1 MNEKKP
7 WPEVLI
13 GLMLLFALGCA
24 VLAIHAGDKK
34 AYHWGPRILEQ
45 SAAGDVWFVYDQE
58 LLIAR
63 PDGALRH
70 RVSLSALGLPGPVNA
85 IVPLPS
91 SDGDTRMLV
100 GVVKHP
106 EWLIMDS
113 KGRVIDRLKPQGIDV
128 PFHETFHLAA
138 APDGRIAMS
147 TGGDHRV
154 LLFDTQ
160 GQFLAQTTPGLLRF
174 ANGLWY
180 ENGQWWVVDTN
191 HRQVR
196 VLNGATLKPESALT
210 APYSGGYRVP
220 ALARRSK
227 ADSGAITLSIMQ
239 NNMQHGVV
247 MDVSQSGELLRTYH
261 SPAKHPQPA
270 DFLWL
275 GNELLITE
283 SDGFSLHLF
292 DQSGGHLKTWGDKN
306 IQSVLKGSAPR
317 AGDVGKNRAGR
328 TGGRDC
334 HGPAGHHRLLWVE
347 ALATTR
353 TGACPIRYALSI
365 GYAAPVPLGGVR
377 RVHDFILATVF
388 GYPDNVC
395 LTEGAG
401 PVPHGP
407 TGDFLETTPR
417 LLAKPRAVWPVD
429 LDDGRFDGLGC
440 ANRKDCS
447 EAHEAAALRGVVIR
461 QGLRWFK
468 RTKAAQEALE
478 PAEFAQE
485 VVMVRGGGLFSAFNM
500 KVWVLTNR
508 RMLIFDLG
516 TGAAGK
522 LLMAHPR
529 HQVAARIDS
538 AGPAWLRWVAKL
550 DKLHIQLGDGRK
562 FSGYPVSPLTA
573 RRMVELLTLSHA
585 APLGAAWAESP
596 IDLRSPKPIAAFAL
610 SLLIPGLAQ
619 MRQDR
624 FRLGL
629 IFAGGHADHDRFRA
643 NAGIA
648 GLDRPLLRC
657 IPGQKNNAHPFLDR
671 LGLVCRHGCLELR
684 PQSSLPGSN
693 RGLRRFVNALLRP
706 SNCRPGR
713 L

>member
-1 MNEKKP
+1 MNKKKR

-13 GLMLLFALGCA
+13 GLMLLLALGCA
-24 VLAIHAGDKK
+24 ALAIQAGNKK
-34 AYHWGPRILEQ
+34 ANHWGPRLLEQ
-45 SAAGDVWFVYDQE
+45 SAAGEVWFVYDQE
-58 LLIAR
+58 LLIAG

-91 SDGDTRMLV
+91 PDGGIRMLV
-100 GVVKHP
+100 GVIKHP
-106 EWLIMDS
+106 EWLVMDGEG
-113 KGRVIDRLKPQGIDV
+113 KVIERLKPHGIDV

-154 LLFDTQ
+154 LLFDAQ
-160 GQFLAQTTPGLLRF
+160 GQYLAQTTPGLLRF

-196 VLNGATLKPESALT
+196 VLNGATLKPESVVA
-210 APYSGGYRVP
+210 APYSSGYRFP

-227 ADSGAITLSIMQ
+227 VDSGTITLSIMQ
-239 NNMQHGVV
+239 NDMQHGVV

-283 SDGFSLHLF
+283 SDGFALHLF

-306 IQSVLKGSAPR
+306 IQSVLKEAHRERVIWGKILLSAQAGAIVMGLLAIIAYFGWKRLQQLVPEHAQSDIHSRLGTPSLSRWDEFVASMILFWPLYLAILAMFALLKGLGPFLMGPLTTFLKQLPASWLNPALFGLLISMTVALTGLVVLTARIVQKRMKQPR
-317 AGDVGKNRAGR
+317 F
-328 TGGRDC
+328 
-334 HGPAGHHRLLWVE
+334 E
-347 ALATTR
+347 AL
-353 TGACPIRYALSI
+353 LS
-365 GYAAPVPLGGVR
+365 A
-377 RVHDFILATVF
+377 
-388 GYPDNVC
+388 
-395 LTEGAG
+395 
-401 PVPHGP
+401 
-407 TGDFLETTPR
+407 
-417 LLAKPRAVWPVD
+417 RA
-429 LDDGRFDGLGC
+429 
-440 ANRKDCS
+440 
-447 EAHEAAALRGVVIR
+447 
-461 QGLRWFK
+461 LRWFK

-478 PAEFAQE
+478 PDEFAQE
-485 VVMVRGGGLFSAFNM
+485 VVMVRGGGLFPAFNM
-500 KVWVLTNR
+500 KVCVLTNR
-508 RMLIFDLG
+508 RVLIFDLG

-522 LLMAHPR
+522 LLMVHPR
-529 HQVAARIDS
+529 RQVAARIDS
-538 AGPAWLRWVAKL
+538 AGPAWLRWVAKQ

-573 RRMVELLTLSHA
+573 RRMADLLTLSRA
-585 APLGAAWAESP
+585 APLGAAGVESP
-596 IDLRSPKPIAAFAL
+596 SIDLRSPKPIAAFAL

-629 IFAGGHADHDRFRA
+629 VLLVVMLTNIAFVLTPVLLGWIGHFYDVSLGRKIMPILFLTVWALIAATDAWNYARKVHSPARIGG
-643 NAGIA
+643 
-648 GLDRPLLRC
+648 
-657 IPGQKNNAHPFLDR
+657 
-671 LGLVCRHGCLELR
+671 
-684 PQSSLPGSN
+684 
-693 RGLRRFVNALLRP
+693 
-706 SNCRPGR
+706 
-713 L
+713 

>member
-1 MNEKKP
+1 MNEKKR
-7 WPEVLI
+7 WPEILI
-13 GLMLLFALGCA
+13 GLMLLLALACA

-34 AYHWGPRILEQ
+34 AHHWGPRILEQ

-70 RVSLSALGLPGPVNA
+70 RVSLSSLGLPGPVNA

-91 SDGDTRMLV
+91 PDGGTRMLV
-100 GVVKHP
+100 GVIKHP
-106 EWLIMDS
+106 EWLVMDS
-113 KGRVIDRLKPQGIDV
+113 EGKVIERLKPYGIDV

-154 LLFDTQ
+154 LLFDAQ
-160 GQFLAQTTPGLLRF
+160 GQYLTQTTPGLLRF

-196 VLNGATLKPESALT
+196 ALNGATLKPESALT

-227 ADSGAITLSIMQ
+227 TERGTITLSVMQ
-239 NNMQHGVV
+239 NNMQHGMV
-247 MDVSQSGELLRTYH
+247 MDINQSGELLRTYR

-275 GNELLITE
+275 GNELLVTE
-283 SDGFSLHLF
+283 SDGFALHLF
-292 DQSGGHLKTWGDKN
+292 DQTGGYLKTWGDKN
-306 IQSVLKGSAPR
+306 IQSALKQAHRERVLWGKVLLGAQVGAIVLGLLAIIAYFGWKRLQQLVPEHAQSDMRSRLGTPSLSRGDEFVASMILFWPLYLAILTMFALLKGLGPFLMGPLTTFLKQLPASWLTPALFGLLISMTVVLTGLVVLTARIVQKRMKQPRFEAVLSAR
-317 AGDVGKNRAGR
+317 A
-328 TGGRDC
+328 
-334 HGPAGHHRLLWVE
+334 
-347 ALATTR
+347 
-353 TGACPIRYALSI
+353 
-365 GYAAPVPLGGVR
+365 
-377 RVHDFILATVF
+377 
-388 GYPDNVC
+388 
-395 LTEGAG
+395 
-401 PVPHGP
+401 
-407 TGDFLETTPR
+407 
-417 LLAKPRAVWPVD
+417 
-429 LDDGRFDGLGC
+429 
-440 ANRKDCS
+440 
-447 EAHEAAALRGVVIR
+447 
-461 QGLRWFK
+461 LRWFK

-478 PAEFAQE
+478 PDEFAQE
-485 VVMVRGGGLFSAFNM
+485 VVMVRGGGLFPAFNM
-500 KVWVLTNR
+500 KVCVLTNR
-508 RMLIFDLG
+508 RVLIFDLG

-538 AGPAWLRWVAKL
+538 AGPAWLRWVAKQ
-550 DKLHIQLGDGRK
+550 DKLHIQLGDDRT

-585 APLGAAWAESP
+585 APLDAARVESP
-596 IDLRSPKPIAAFAL
+596 PFDLRSPKPIVSFAL

-629 IFAGGHADHDRFRA
+629 ILLMVMLTNIAFVLTPVLLGWIGHFYDVSLGRKITPILFLTVWALFAATDAWNYARKVHCPARIKG
-643 NAGIA
+643 
-648 GLDRPLLRC
+648 
-657 IPGQKNNAHPFLDR
+657 
-671 LGLVCRHGCLELR
+671 
-684 PQSSLPGSN
+684 
-693 RGLRRFVNALLRP
+693 
-706 SNCRPGR
+706 
-713 L
+713 